1 MPKLETEEEA
11 EKIMSERAKSS
22 SSEFDKKRI
31 EQRQKDAFKKKVKQ
45 IKNGQKKKINHQDQ
59 NQKQKE
65 KD

>member
-22 SSEFDKKRI
+22 SSEFDKERI

-45 IKNGQKKKINHQDQ
+45 IKNGQKKR
-59 NQKQKE
+59 
-65 KD
+65 